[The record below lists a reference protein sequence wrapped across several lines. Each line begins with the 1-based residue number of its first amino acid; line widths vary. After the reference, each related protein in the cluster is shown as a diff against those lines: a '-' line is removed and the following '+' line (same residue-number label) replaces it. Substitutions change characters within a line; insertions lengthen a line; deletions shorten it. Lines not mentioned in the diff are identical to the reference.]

1 MINNLELLNFLK
13 SHSRFIIT
21 SHVNPDPDAIG
32 SEIAI
37 AGILKQLG
45 KEYSIINTSIT
56 PYNIEFLDG
65 DNLIEYY
72 NEDEHYKLFNDCDA
86 AIVLD
91 LNHLNRTVRM
101 EEQFRKFKGDIIC
114 IDHHTKPEYFSEY
127 NYIDE
132 SKSSTGEIIF
142 DFIESTNELSLNKNI
157 ATAIYSAIM
166 TDTGSFRFSKTN
178 ANLHR
183 KVATLLEHD
192 LSSEDIY
199 DKIYSQ
205 FAFSRI
211 KLLGE
216 SLYTISISESGKIS
230 YMIVTQE
237 SVKRSRGIESD
248 VDGFVNFALTTKGV
262 KIGIL
267 FFELEDGV
275 KISFRSKEEIPVN
288 KLASEFGGGG
298 HINASGTRLFNTELE
313 DLVSKVLSS
322 AEKIVYN
329 YEKQIRE

>member
-45 KEYSIINTSIT
+45 KKFAIINTSTT
-56 PYNIEFLDG
+56 PYNIEFLDEE
-65 DNLIEYY
+65 NLIEYY
-72 NEDEHYKLFNDCDA
+72 NEEEHAQVFHDYDA

-101 EEQFRKFKGDIIC
+101 EDQFRKFEGDIVC
-114 IDHHTKPEYFSEY
+114 IDHHTKPEYFSEF
-127 NYIDE
+127 NFIDE

-142 DFIESTNELSLNKNI
+142 DLIESTNELSFNRNI

-166 TDTGSFRFSKTN
+166 TDTGSFRFSKTT
-178 ANLHR
+178 AKLHH
-183 KVATLLEHD
+183 KVATLLEYD
-192 LSSEDIY
+192 LSSEEIY

-205 FAFSRI
+205 FEFSRI

-216 SLYTISISESGKIS
+216 SLHTISITESGKVS

-237 SVKRSRGIESD
+237 SVKRSGGIESD

-262 KIGIL
+262 SIGIL

-275 KISFRSKEEIPVN
+275 KISFRSKGDIHVN
-288 KLASEFGGGG
+288 KLAAEFGGGG
-298 HINASGTRLFNTELE
+298 HFNASGTRLFNTELE
-313 DLVSKVLSS
+313 DIVSKVLSS
-322 AEKIVYN
+322 AEKLVNIAN
-329 YEKQIRE
+329 